1 MKYNENFYVVIHGKD
16 QRMNDIAL
24 KVKGA
29 TYSKDKR
36 LFIHRFENNY
46 QLTDKKTGLFIVIA
60 RTIKKLEE
68 KYNEKVALYNKVV
81 NGKLYNKFESHLNEI
96 LREGEILI
104 EDRG

>member
-24 KVKGA
+24 KVRGA

-36 LFIHRFENNY
+36 LFIRKQDNSY
-46 QLTDKKTGLFIVIA
+46 MLTDKKTGLFVVIA
-60 RTIKKLEE
+60 KTIKKLEE
-68 KYNEKVALYNKVV
+68 KYNEKVALYNKVF
-81 NGKLYNKFESHLNEI
+81 NGKQYKQFVSHLNNI